1 MISQVVL
8 AIEGYSTSTEERDA
22 ICCFLDF
29 QEMSEEPKNTQKLE
43 IEWRISGHVAQSES
57 ANALS

>member
-8 AIEGYSTSTEERDA
+8 AIEGYSTSTKERDA

-29 QEMSEEPKNTQKLE
+29 QEMGEEPKNTQKLE
-43 IEWRISGHVAQSES
+43 IEWRVSRHVAQSES